1 MESEQT
7 IEAAWQLLFR
17 RLKHSD
23 RSTADELRCW
33 LAQQQD
39 NAVAKA
45 LVSDPSLGWT
55 ASGIR
60 RLQQQ
65 LVNFFR
71 PPKRAVIMHLCL
83 NALVR
88 AWTQVTKIEAPPAP
102 PMIRQPRARNPW
114 RQDVAN
120 GVILQEAA
128 KSDLKHAIISS
139 SKQDQFDALALG
151 VASGIIHLGMLHPD
165 CILADPYPNLCWLG
179 KTLVIRQS
187 LAVRGFPDS
196 EHRLYI
202 PDSLTAIL
210 LLQVSAKE
218 ARVLL
223 DAAGSGADAPKKT
236 LRTISARIQVALAL
250 GQKKRKHSYSLDA
263 LLKCCTA
270 AALYWRSPVTVA
282 YLRRGLISHSPTMET
297 LARIEPTCTLL
308 FVPPKQ
314 TSAARAS
321 THAGRQMQ
329 SSPPYD
335 DAPEGN
341 PADSIGKTHE
351 PRSFSPLRAVLIGAD
366 KQKALRRL
374 DRLVELEAQQPSS
387 RRLVEFAAWVLS
399 RKHAKG
405 RNLRTIRDGV
415 SLLAR
420 FLLPR
425 FEDDED
431 PAEIAKT
438 GIEDLYLE
446 SIDIHQD
453 SPSGGSLSSQ
463 RKFARWL
470 VRFHSFLEEEHDA
483 KPLEDL
489 KAMEA
494 GCLPVDA
501 NLIFED
507 EFQCVLDAIRTS
519 PLIPQGQRKAAE
531 WLLVLSVRTG
541 LRHNESYWLRPCDFD
556 LASTCMLVVQPY
568 ARRKLKTRNAL
579 RRLNLTALLPPDEL
593 DGLRNFV
600 AAHEEAPLAPMF
612 LPAAGSGLLD
622 EDDLFA
628 VIHRVLR
635 DTLGDQRL
643 RYHHGRHSMG
653 SLLALGLLS
662 ESTEYYEFLFPS
674 RPAALARLAKSD
686 RIREDLYGHGRS
698 KVQISGIDGL
708 SDQIGHGNPRFTVA
722 HYIHSFGF
730 LAAAELADK
739 PEFATDRATLV
750 AAWYKHTSSVYRW
763 PDDSIAEH
771 LFTEIFKTQLKKIT
785 QQRMQRAK
793 QVERAPRQTRFQ
805 MALSALPLAAQ
816 SKSEADFRKAVDDP
830 AVADLVTMAL
840 KEHTRKKQNQE

>member
-1 MESEQT
+1 
-7 IEAAWQLLFR
+7 
-17 RLKHSD
+17 
-23 RSTADELRCW
+23 
-33 LAQQQD
+33 
-39 NAVAKA
+39 
-45 LVSDPSLGWT
+45 
-55 ASGIR
+55 
-60 RLQQQ
+60 
-65 LVNFFR
+65 
-71 PPKRAVIMHLCL
+71 
-83 NALVR
+83 
-88 AWTQVTKIEAPPAP
+88 
-102 PMIRQPRARNPW
+102 
-114 RQDVAN
+114 
-120 GVILQEAA
+120 
-128 KSDLKHAIISS
+128 
-139 SKQDQFDALALG
+139 
-151 VASGIIHLGMLHPD
+151 
-165 CILADPYPNLCWLG
+165 
-179 KTLVIRQS
+179 
-187 LAVRGFPDS
+187 
-196 EHRLYI
+196 
-202 PDSLTAIL
+202 
-210 LLQVSAKE
+210 
-218 ARVLL
+218 
-223 DAAGSGADAPKKT
+223 
-236 LRTISARIQVALAL
+236 
-250 GQKKRKHSYSLDA
+250 
-263 LLKCCTA
+263 
-270 AALYWRSPVTVA
+270 
-282 YLRRGLISHSPTMET
+282 
-297 LARIEPTCTLL
+297 
-308 FVPPKQ
+308 
-314 TSAARAS
+314 
-321 THAGRQMQ
+321 
-329 SSPPYD
+329 
-335 DAPEGN
+335 
-341 PADSIGKTHE
+341 
-351 PRSFSPLRAVLIGAD
+351 
-366 KQKALRRL
+366 
-374 DRLVELEAQQPSS
+374 
-387 RRLVEFAAWVLS
+387 
-399 RKHAKG
+399 
-405 RNLRTIRDGV
+405 
-415 SLLAR
+415 
-420 FLLPR
+420 
-425 FEDDED
+425 
-431 PAEIAKT
+431 
-438 GIEDLYLE
+438 
-446 SIDIHQD
+446 
-453 SPSGGSLSSQ
+453 
-463 RKFARWL
+463 
-470 VRFHSFLEEEHDA
+470 
-483 KPLEDL
+483 
-489 KAMEA
+489 
-494 GCLPVDA
+494 
-501 NLIFED
+501 
-507 EFQCVLDAIRTS
+507 
-519 PLIPQGQRKAAE
+519 
-531 WLLVLSVRTG
+531 LLVLSVRTG